1 MTAPDTFPT
10 IARLSQGLL
19 AGRSYE
25 RLGYRASLSGLSCDG
40 TTTDLGSAFDV
51 AQAFVEMVGLPLAS
65 QESLK

>member
-1 MTAPDTFPT
+1 MTTPDTFPT
-10 IARLSQGLL
+10 IARLSHGLL

-25 RLGYRASLSGLSCDG
+25 RLGYRVSLDGLSCDG

-51 AQAFVEMVGLPLAS
+51 AQAFVELVGLQVAS